1 MRAFS
6 QITIS
11 MSLFKRLLRS
21 LGLYRAGEPSSDMRP
36 LMQTIEDQDAQVWAY
51 LIGGVVAL
59 LVGLLAAYFYAQSI
73 REKRKTRLERI
84 KDALR
89 GGLLR

>member
-1 MRAFS
+1 MSDEHKTTEERSNLLKTAEE
-6 QITIS
+6 QIGD
-11 MSLFKRLLRS
+11 LLKT
-21 LGLYRAGEPSSDMRP
+21 LE
-36 LMQTIEDQDAQVWAY
+36 EQDAQVWAY

-73 REKRKTRLERI
+73 RERRKSKLERI

-89 GGLLR
+89 GGTNR